1 MKVGSIQTDPVLL
14 DVKTNLEE
22 TIEKIEA
29 AKAQGVDLV
38 VFPELSLTG
47 YFVRERYH
55 EAALRIDSPEIKQL
69 AKATKGNGRC
79 GGIHR
84 RVPGHEFL
92 QFGAGGRGR

>member
-1 MKVGSIQTDPVLL
+1 MKVGVYQTDPVLL
-14 DVKTNLEE
+14 DVKTNLAS

-29 AKAQGVDLV
+29 AKAEGVDLV

-55 EAALRIDSPEIKQL
+55 EAALRMDSPEIKQL
-69 AKATKGNGRC
+69 AGGDQRDGGRRRV
-79 GGIHR
+79 HR
-84 RVPGHEFL
+84 RIPGHEFL